1 MKHCHLI
8 TSSTF
13 SFQESFENTLI
24 EVFDLTKVS
33 IKDLFNN
40 KLRNDSKSELAIRI
54 NKCLQNEELVS
65 TDLIMELIAENI
77 KEITNGILITG
88 YPRTKEQFN
97 SLEILLSKSNFKIS
111 RLWILELKNIEDLIS
126 ARNYEDVAEEMRV
139 KFRDTIKQNN
149 EIAKLIENPKII
161 SKFDLD
167 YPVNW
172 EMDEI
177 KEKIKSVHNTI
188 YMS

>member
-1 MKHCHLI
+1 MKQCHLI

-13 SFQESFENTLI
+13 SSQESFENTLI
-24 EVFDLTKVS
+24 KLFDLTKVS

-54 NKCLQNEELVS
+54 NKCLEDGKLVS
-65 TDLIMELIAENI
+65 TDLITELIAENI
-77 KEITNGILITG
+77 KGIRNGILLTG

-97 SLEILLSKSNFKIS
+97 SLEILLSKSNFEIS
-111 RLWILELKNIEDLIS
+111 RLWVLELKNIEDLIS
-126 ARNYEDVAEEMRV
+126 ERNYENVAEEMKN
-139 KFRDTIKQNN
+139 KFKETTKQNN
-149 EIAKLIENPKII
+149 EILKLIENPKII
-161 SKFDLD
+161 SKIDLD

-172 EMDEI
+172 EMNEI

-188 YMS
+188 

>member
-1 MKHCHLI
+1 MKQCHLI

-13 SFQESFENTLI
+13 SSQESFENALI
-24 EVFDLTKVS
+24 KLFDLTKIS

-54 NKCLQNEELVS
+54 DNCLKNGKLVS
-65 TDLIMELIAENI
+65 TDLITELVGESI
-77 KEITNGILITG
+77 KGITNGILITG

-97 SLEILLSKSNFKIS
+97 SLEILLSKSNFEIN
-111 RLWILELKNIEDLIS
+111 RMWVLELKNIEDLIS
-126 ARNYEDVAEEMRV
+126 ERNYENVAEEMR
-139 KFRDTIKQNN
+139 KKHQDTIKQNN
-149 EIAKLIENPKII
+149 EILKLIENPKII
-161 SKFDLD
+161 SKIDLD

-172 EMDEI
+172 KKDEI

-188 YMS
+188 